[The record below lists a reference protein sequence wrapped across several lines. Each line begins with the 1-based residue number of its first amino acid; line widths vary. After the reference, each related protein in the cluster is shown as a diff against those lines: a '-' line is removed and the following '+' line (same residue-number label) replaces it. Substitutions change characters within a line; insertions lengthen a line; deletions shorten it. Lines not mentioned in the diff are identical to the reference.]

1 MREEEALSWQ
11 QMRIGSEVGP
21 NWNNPSLR
29 PLYTPSF
36 LPAAKP
42 TGRRTVR
49 VVVFLAAV
57 YQSTTSDD
65 TSASETIQRWDPET
79 RLNFFSLTPRLHTP
93 SLIIL

>member
-1 MREEEALSWQ
+1 MRW
-11 QMRIGSEVGP
+11 GP
-21 NWNNPSLR
+21 NWNTPSLH

-57 YQSTTSDD
+57 YQSTSDD
-65 TSASETIQRWDPET
+65 TPASDTIQRWDPET
-79 RLNFFSLTPRLHTP
+79 RLNFFSLTPASYSKLDNLVN
-93 SLIIL
+93 SAGL